1 MCFRSKLF
9 ANSLVA
15 YLNHQS
21 PQLRV
26 EALRAF
32 FRIKGVEGNSLYHD
46 LVDDPDIDVQKEKIL
61 QAKSS
66 QLRVN
71 LPPPKQLKL
80 RGALDLS

>member
-1 MCFRSKLF
+1 MGFRSKPF
-9 ANSLVA
+9 ANSLLG

-26 EALRAF
+26 EALRTF
-32 FRIKGVEGNSLYHD
+32 FRIKGAEGKSLYHD
-46 LVDDPDIDVQKEKIL
+46 LVNDPDIDVQKEKIL

-66 QLRVN
+66 QLSVN

-80 RGALDLS
+80 PGALDLS